1 MSVDDEEARRR
12 RAERLRKLA
21 DEAAQGNAPPAGT
34 NPRDQIE
41 RLMAEERK
49 RRAKDT
55 PDKPQ

>member
-1 MSVDDEEARRR
+1 MPVDDEEARRL

-21 DEAAQGNAPPAGT
+21 DDAAQGKLPPGGN

-49 RRAKDT
+49 RRAEDT
-55 PDKPQ
+55 PEKPQ